1 LKNRKV
7 VYIILTI
14 IGLIV
19 LARVSA
25 LNKPMPRGDNA
36 FYYYDPVQDT
46 LNKEE
51 DTVKKK
57 EVIRQ
62 ASLKPGS
69 PEYIDSMK
77 QARQRYVD
85 SMKAAQAAL
94 QDSLKKERQRVADS
108 TAIANKRYNDSVRTV
123 LEFQKQERQRAAD
136 SLKAIQTARKD
147 SLDRLKAYRESKAYK
162 DSVATAKQAR
172 TDSIARVR
180 QARADSLAKV
190 RVRMKDSLATARQQM
205 QDSLATVRKN
215 MQDSLAAVRKQYNDS
230 IQTVLTEQKARNQ
243 ALKDSIAAVR
253 AIRTDSLA
261 KAKVEREAQA
271 KKRVKDREKAY
282 NAKMRAKEKKKRDA
296 YSNEDMRKKKWS
308 FLRRAWHNTTTKYN
322 YHFNAQERL
331 KKVEDNMLRS
341 SVTQYDSLLPLFPFD
356 PDVDSAKYA
365 VDLDSLIRKAGVG
378 IQIHDP
384 RSRWQDNMYFIV
396 GKAYYYKGDYKNASA
411 AFKYI
416 VATAEQEKKEKAKKK
431 DKKAEKALGELPD
444 EVSNNFLLHQSS
456 KNDAIMWL
464 ARTLAQDSQ
473 LSLAQTV
480 LNMMRSSKQYSS
492 LLDGRFATVQS
503 FVDLKQNNHS
513 AAVNDLVA
521 LSEDKSSPDWLR
533 QRASFIRGQL
543 LQREGRYLASDSA
556 FDKVIALKPAM
567 EMDFYAKMNKVN
579 NSIAGGASDT
589 RALLSSLQKMSR
601 ETKYKDYY
609 DKIHFAQARI
619 YEANK
624 DTAMAIAS
632 YRKAINTSTKNVSQ
646 KGLAFAGLGN
656 IYYLQNNYN
665 TAKSV
670 YDSALAFLTEA
681 QNPTYGIALQR
692 AGALDYI
699 AEPGNNVK
707 YNDSLLRLA
716 QMREKD
722 QLSVVRKQIKDLE
735 KHLLDSLY
743 AAKNAQNAPQ
753 ALPAPTALSSGK
765 QSWYFS
771 NPANMQKGIASFKQK
786 WGDRKLK
793 DDWNR
798 SSQFGNSGGSSG
810 EESTAMSEEDQLRAT
825 LPAESDLIALIPKG
839 KPAIDSVGKALETAL
854 YQLGIGYYKHMEDIP
869 MALNT
874 FEELDRK
881 YPQHPYGAE
890 ITYYRYL
897 IALNKGEKSK
907 TEEYLSK
914 LQSQYA
920 ASEWAKMVAAAS
932 REQEQVG
939 ATANGMSI
947 AEHYEGAYGALMS
960 QDFSKAYRD
969 AEAAPALYP
978 KEIAPYQK
986 KYTLVRYA
994 AIAGNKDYKEADSLL
1009 TIFVAQNQSD
1019 ETIQWAK
1026 NLQTYVKAQL
1036 EEWRKD
1042 SARLSHQVSAPAVL
1056 PGDSSL
1062 QYSYKP
1068 NNLHY
1073 VMLSTPVTDNKIN
1086 GLRAG
1091 LRDYNS
1097 SKAARKQLEVSVT
1110 PLDGQRSVIVV
1121 QEFKNA
1127 AEAKKYV
1134 AEITKVKEL
1143 FREFT
1148 NANEYEILII
1158 SNDNILKLYT
1168 DKNWQLYS
1176 DYYKSKY

>member
-1 LKNRKV
+1 
-7 VYIILTI
+7 LTI

-19 LARVSA
+19 LSRLSA
-25 LNKPMPRGDNA
+25 LNKPRYWDGNA
-36 FYYYDPVQDT
+36 FYYNQQQ
-46 LNKEE
+46 
-51 DTVKKK
+51 DTVKNTEDTIKRK

-85 SMKAAQAAL
+85 SMKSAQAAL
-94 QDSLKKERQRVADS
+94 QDSLKKERQRIADS
-108 TAIANKRYNDSVRTV
+108 TAAANKRYNDSIRTV
-123 LEFQKQERQRAAD
+123 LEVQKQERQRVAD
-136 SLKAIQTARKD
+136 SLKAIQLARKD
-147 SLDRLKAYRESKAYK
+147 SLDRIKAYRESKAYK

-172 TDSIARVR
+172 ADSIAQAR
-180 QARADSLAKV
+180 QARADSLAQV
-190 RVRMKDSLATARQQM
+190 RVRIKDSLAVVRKQM

-230 IQTVLTEQKARNQ
+230 IQTVLTAQRARNQ

-261 KAKVEREAQA
+261 KAKAEREALA
-271 KKRVKDREKAY
+271 KQRVKDRQKAS
-282 NAKMRAKEKKKRDA
+282 NAKMRAKEQKKRDA

-322 YHFNAQERL
+322 YHFNAEERL
-331 KKVEDNMLRS
+331 RKVEENMLRNS
-341 SVTQYDSLLPLFPFD
+341 ITQYDSVLPLFPFD

-384 RSRWQDNMYFIV
+384 RSRWQDNMYLIV
-396 GKAYYYKGDYKNASA
+396 GKAYYYKGDYKNAAA

-416 VATAEQEKKEKAKKK
+416 VATAENEKKEKAKKK
-431 DKKAEKALGELPD
+431 DKKAEQALGELPD
-444 EVSNNFLLHQSS
+444 VESNNFLLHHTS

-480 LNMMRSSKQYSS
+480 LNMMRSSKQYNN

-503 FVDLKQNNHS
+503 FVDLKQKNHP

-521 LSEDKSSPDWLR
+521 LTEDKNSPDWLR
-533 QRASFIRGQL
+533 QRAAFIRGQL
-543 LQREGRYLASDSA
+543 LQKEGKFQASDSA
-556 FDKVIALKPAM
+556 FDKVIALRPEM

-579 NSIAGGASDT
+579 NSINGGFSDT
-589 RALLSSLQKMSR
+589 RALLASLQKMSR

-609 DKIHFAQARI
+609 DKIHFAQARV
-619 YEANK
+619 YEASK
-624 DTAMAIAS
+624 DTAMAIAE
-632 YRKAINTSTKNVSQ
+632 YRKAISTSTKNISQ
-646 KGLAFAGLGN
+646 KGLAFAGMGN

-665 TAKSV
+665 TAKSA

-681 QNPTYGIALQR
+681 QNPTYGIAVQR

-699 AEPGNNVK
+699 AGPGNDAK

-716 QMREKD
+716 QMSEKE
-722 QLSVVRKQIKDLE
+722 QLAIVRRQIRDME
-735 KHLLDSLY
+735 KYLLDSLY
-743 AAKNAQNAPQ
+743 AARNAANAPQ
-753 ALPAPTALSSGK
+753 ALPAPTSLSSGK

-771 NPANMQKGIASFKQK
+771 NPSNMQKGIASFKQK

-798 SSQFGNSGGSSG
+798 SNPFGSSGSSG
-810 EESTAMSEEDQLRAT
+810 EEALAMSEEDQLRAT
-825 LPAESDLIALIPKG
+825 LPSESDLMALIPKG
-839 KPAIDSVGKALETAL
+839 KPAIDSVNKALETAL
-854 YQLGIGYYKHMEDIP
+854 YQLGIGYYKYMEDIP

-881 YPQHPYGAE
+881 YPQHAYGAE
-890 ITYYRYL
+890 LTYYRYL
-897 IALNKGEKSK
+897 AALNNNDKAKAS
-907 TEEYLSK
+907 EYLAK
-914 LQSQYA
+914 LHSRFGN
-920 ASEWAKMVAAAS
+920 SEWAKMVTAAS
-932 REQEQVG
+932 QEPSG
-939 ATANGMSI
+939 GTETGGIAI
-947 AEHYEGAYGALMS
+947 AEHYEGAYNALMA
-960 QDFSKAYRD
+960 QDFSRAYRD

-978 KEIAPYQK
+978 KEISPYRK
-986 KYTLVRYA
+986 KYTLVKYA

-1009 TIFVAQNQSD
+1009 TIFVAQNQND
-1019 ETIQWAK
+1019 ETILWAK
-1026 NLQTYVKAQL
+1026 NLQQYVKVQL
-1036 EEWRKD
+1036 EAWRKD
-1042 SARLSHQVSAPAVL
+1042 SARLSSQVSGPMVL

-1068 NNLHY
+1068 GNLHY
-1073 VMLSTPVTDNKIN
+1073 VMVSTPVTDHKIN

-1097 SKAARKQLEVSVT
+1097 SKPARKQLEVSIT
-1110 PLDGQRSVIVV
+1110 PLDAQRSVIVV

-1127 AEAKKYV
+1127 AEAKKYM
-1134 AEITKVKEL
+1134 AEISKVKEL

-1168 DKNWQLYS
+1168 DKNWQGYL

>member
-1 LKNRKV
+1 MKNGRV

-19 LARVSA
+19 LSRLSA
-25 LNKPMPRGDNA
+25 LNKPRYWDDNV
-36 FYYYDPVQDT
+36 FYYNQQQDT
-46 LNKEE
+46 LKNTE
-51 DTVKKK
+51 DTVKRK

-85 SMKAAQAAL
+85 SMKSAQAAL
-94 QDSLKKERQRVADS
+94 QDSLKKERQRIADS
-108 TAIANKRYNDSVRTV
+108 TAAANKRYNDSVRTV
-123 LEFQKQERQRAAD
+123 LEVQKQERQRIAD
-136 SLKAIQTARKD
+136 SLKAIQVARKD
-147 SLDRLKAYRESKAYK
+147 SLDRIKAYKESKAYK
-162 DSVATAKQAR
+162 DSVATARQAR
-172 TDSIARVR
+172 ADSIAQAR
-180 QARADSLAKV
+180 QARADSLAQV
-190 RVRMKDSLATARQQM
+190 RIRIKDSLAVVRKQM

-230 IQTVLTEQKARNQ
+230 IQTVLTAQRARNQ

-261 KAKVEREAQA
+261 KAKAEREALA
-271 KKRVKDREKAY
+271 KQRIKDRQKAS
-282 NAKMRAKEKKKRDA
+282 NAKMRAKEQKKRDA

-322 YHFNAQERL
+322 YHFNAEERL
-331 KKVEDNMLRS
+331 RKVEENMLRNS
-341 SVTQYDSLLPLFPFD
+341 ITQYDSILPLFPFD

-384 RSRWQDNMYFIV
+384 RSRWQDNMYLIV
-396 GKAYYYKGDYKNASA
+396 GKAYYYKGDYKNAAA

-416 VATAEQEKKEKAKKK
+416 VATAENEKKEKAKKK
-431 DKKAEKALGELPD
+431 DKKAEQALGELPD
-444 EVSNNFLLHQSS
+444 VESNNFLLHHTS

-480 LNMMRSSKQYSS
+480 LNMMRSSKQYNN

-503 FVDLKQNNHS
+503 FVDLKQKNHP

-521 LSEDKSSPDWLR
+521 LTEDKSSPDWLR
-533 QRASFIRGQL
+533 QRAAFIRGQL
-543 LQREGRYLASDSA
+543 LQKEGKFQASDSA
-556 FDKVIALKPAM
+556 FDKVIALRPEM

-579 NSIAGGASDT
+579 NSINGGFSDT
-589 RALLSSLQKMSR
+589 RALLASLQKMSR

-609 DKIHFAQARI
+609 DKIHFAQARV

-624 DTAMAIAS
+624 DTAMAIAE
-632 YRKAINTSTKNVSQ
+632 YRKAISTSTKNVSQ
-646 KGLAFAGLGN
+646 KGLAFAGMGN

-665 TAKSV
+665 TAKSA

-681 QNPTYGIALQR
+681 QNPTYGIAVQR

-699 AEPGNNVK
+699 AGPGNDAK

-716 QMREKD
+716 QMSDKE
-722 QLSVVRKQIKDLE
+722 QLSIVRRQIRDME
-735 KHLLDSLY
+735 KYLLDSLY
-743 AAKNAQNAPQ
+743 AARNAANAPQ
-753 ALPAPTALSSGK
+753 ALPAPTSLSSGK

-771 NPANMQKGIASFKQK
+771 NPSNMQKGIASFKQK

-798 SSQFGNSGGSSG
+798 SNPFGSSGSSG
-810 EESTAMSEEDQLRAT
+810 EEALAMSEEDQLRAT
-825 LPAESDLIALIPKG
+825 LPSESDLMALIPKG
-839 KPAIDSVGKALETAL
+839 KPAIDSVNKALETAL

-874 FEELDRK
+874 FDELDRK
-881 YPQHPYGAE
+881 YPQHAYGAE
-890 ITYYRYL
+890 LTYYRYL
-897 IALNKGEKSK
+897 TALNNNDKAKVS
-907 TEEYLSK
+907 EYLAK
-914 LQSQYA
+914 LQSQFGN
-920 ASEWAKMVAAAS
+920 SEWAKMVTAAS
-932 REQEQVG
+932 QEPGRG
-939 ATANGMSI
+939 AETGGIAI
-947 AEHYEGAYGALMS
+947 AEHYEEAYNALMA

-978 KEIAPYQK
+978 KEISPYQK
-986 KYTLVRYA
+986 KYTLVKYA

-1009 TIFVAQNQSD
+1009 TIFVAQNQND
-1019 ETIQWAK
+1019 ETILWAK
-1026 NLQTYVKAQL
+1026 NLQQYVKVQL
-1036 EEWRKD
+1036 EAWRKD
-1042 SARLSHQVSAPAVL
+1042 SARLSSQVSGPMVL

-1068 NNLHY
+1068 GNLHY
-1073 VMLSTPVTDNKIN
+1073 VMVSTPVTDHKIN

-1091 LRDYNS
+1091 LRDYNG
-1097 SKAARKQLEVSVT
+1097 SKPARKQLEVSIT
-1110 PLDGQRSVIVV
+1110 PLDAQRSVIVV

-1134 AEITKVKEL
+1134 AEISKVKEL
-1143 FREFT
+1143 FREFS

-1168 DKNWQLYS
+1168 DKNWQAYL

>member
-1 LKNRKV
+1 MKNGKV
-7 VYIILTI
+7 AYIILTI
-14 IGLIV
+14 IGLII
-19 LARVSA
+19 LSRLSA
-25 LNKPMPRGDNA
+25 LNKPRYWDDNA
-36 FYYYDPVQDT
+36 FYYTQQQDT
-46 LNKEE
+46 LKNTA
-51 DTVKKK
+51 DTVKRK

-77 QARQRYVD
+77 QARLRYID
-85 SMKAAQAAL
+85 SMKSAQAAM
-94 QDSLKKERQRVADS
+94 QDSLKKERLRIADS
-108 TAIANKRYNDSVRTV
+108 TAAANKRYNDSVRTA
-123 LEFQKQERQRAAD
+123 LEAQKLERQRVAD
-136 SLKAIQTARKD
+136 SLKTIQVARKD
-147 SLDRLKAYRESKAYK
+147 SLDRIKAYRESKAYK
-162 DSVATAKQAR
+162 DSVATARQAR
-172 TDSIARVR
+172 TDSIAQVR

-190 RVRMKDSLATARQQM
+190 RVRMKDSLAVVRKQM

-261 KAKVEREAQA
+261 KAKLEREALA

-282 NAKMRAKEKKKRDA
+282 NAKMRGKEQKKRDA

-331 KKVEDNMLRS
+331 RKIEENMQRN

-356 PDVDSAKYA
+356 PNVDSTKYA

-384 RSRWQDNMYFIV
+384 RSRWQDNMYLIV
-396 GKAYYYKGDYKNASA
+396 GKAYYYKGDYKNAAA

-416 VATAEQEKKEKAKKK
+416 VATAEKEKKEKAKKK

-444 EVSNNFLLHQSS
+444 EESRNFLLHQTS

-480 LNMMRSSKQYSS
+480 LNMMHSSKQYNS

-503 FVDLKQNNHS
+503 FVDLKQNNHP

-521 LSEDKSSPDWLR
+521 LTEDKSSPDWLR
-533 QRASFIRGQL
+533 QRAAFIRGQL
-543 LQREGRYLASDSA
+543 LQKEGKFQASDSA
-556 FDKVIALKPAM
+556 FDKVIALRPEM

-579 NSIAGGASDT
+579 NSINGGFSDT
-589 RALLSSLQKMSR
+589 RALLASLQKMSR

-609 DKIHFAQARI
+609 DKIHFAQARV

-624 DTAMAIAS
+624 DTALAIAE
-632 YRKAINTSTKNVSQ
+632 YRKAISTSTKNVSQ
-646 KGLAFAGLGN
+646 KGLAFAGMGN

-665 TAKSV
+665 TAKSS

-681 QNPTYGIALQR
+681 QNPTYSIAVQR
-692 AGALDYI
+692 AGALEFI
-699 AEPGNNVK
+699 AGPGNEVK

-716 QMREKD
+716 QLSEKD
-722 QLSVVRKQIKDLE
+722 QLSVVRKQIRDME
-735 KHLLDSLY
+735 KYLLDSLY
-743 AAKNAQNAPQ
+743 AARNAANAPQ
-753 ALPAPTALSSGK
+753 ALPAPTSLSSGK

-771 NPANMQKGIASFKQK
+771 NPSNMQKGMASFKQK

-798 SSQFGNSGGSSG
+798 SNPFGSSSSSSD
-810 EESTAMSEEDQLRAT
+810 EPVAMSEEDQLRAT
-825 LPAESDLIALIPKG
+825 LPSESDLMALIPKG
-839 KPAIDSVGKALETAL
+839 KPAIDSVSKALEVAL

-869 MALNT
+869 MALST
-874 FEELDRK
+874 FDELDRK
-881 YPQHPYGAE
+881 YPQHIYGAE
-890 ITYYRYL
+890 LTYYRYL
-897 IALNKGEKSK
+897 TALNNNDKAKA
-907 TEEYLSK
+907 TEYLAK
-914 LQSQYA
+914 LQSQFGS
-920 ASEWAKMVAAAS
+920 SEWAKMVAAAS
-932 REQEQVG
+932 QE
-939 ATANGMSI
+939 ATAGPETNGIGI
-947 AEHYEGAYGALMS
+947 AEHYEGAYNALMT
-960 QDFSKAYRD
+960 QDFAKAYRD

-978 KEIAPYQK
+978 KEINPYQK
-986 KYTLVRYA
+986 KYTLVKYA

-1009 TIFVAQNQSD
+1009 TIFVAQNQND
-1019 ETIQWAK
+1019 ETILWAK
-1026 NLQTYVKAQL
+1026 NLQQYVKIQL
-1036 EEWRKD
+1036 EAWKKD
-1042 SARLSHQVSAPAVL
+1042 SARLSTQVSGHMVL
-1056 PGDSSL
+1056 PADSSL

-1068 NNLHY
+1068 GNLHY
-1073 VMLSTPVTDNKIN
+1073 VMVSTPVTDNKIN
-1086 GLRAG
+1086 GIRAG

-1097 SKAARKQLEVSVT
+1097 SKPARKKLEVSIT
-1110 PLDGQRSVIVV
+1110 PLDGQRSVVVV

-1127 AEAKKYV
+1127 AEAQKYV
-1134 AEITKVKEL
+1134 AEISKVKEL
-1143 FREFT
+1143 FREFS
-1148 NANEYEILII
+1148 NANEYELLII

-1168 DKNWQLYS
+1168 DKNWQGYL